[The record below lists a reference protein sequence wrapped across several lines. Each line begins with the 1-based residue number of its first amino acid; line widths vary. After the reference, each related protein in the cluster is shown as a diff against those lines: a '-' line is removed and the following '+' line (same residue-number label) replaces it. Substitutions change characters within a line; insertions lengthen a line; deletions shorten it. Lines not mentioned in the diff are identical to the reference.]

1 MRDLTIGFAITGSFC
16 TFKAVFP
23 QMNLLV
29 EHGYRVLPIMSE
41 NAYATDTRFGRAADW
56 AAQAEEICGEK
67 VIHTIAQAEPIGP
80 KKLLDLLILAP
91 CTGNTL
97 GKLACGIY
105 DTAPTLAVKSHRRNG
120 RPVLIAV
127 STNDA
132 LAGAAAARLC
142 AGLPKGM
149 RAALWLPIAAGMM
162 RIAAGRAELRQ
173 QLPDHRPA
181 PHHGRR
187 RTVAGA
193 AAGVGGARRRCD
205 VDTAPQPD
213 QRIRCGALHDADS
226 RYGRGF
232 LRKESGFGR
241 ESSASRCP

>member
-80 KKLLDLLILAP
+80 KKLRDLLILAP

-132 LAGAAAARLC
+132 LAGAAAGI
-142 AGLPKGM
+142 GLLMNRKGTYFVPLQQDDF
-149 RAALWLPIAAGMM
+149 RAKPTSCVADFAQILPAAEAAL
-162 RIAAGRAELRQ
+162 AGR
-173 QLPDHRPA
+173 QL
-181 PHHGRR
+181 
-187 RTVAGA
+187 
-193 AAGVGGARRRCD
+193 
-205 VDTAPQPD
+205 QPM
-213 QRIRCGALHDADS
+213 I
-226 RYGRGF
+226 F
-232 LRKESGFGR
+232 
-241 ESSASRCP
+241 

>member
-1 MRDLTIGFAITGSFC
+1 MRDNTTIGFAITGSFC

-132 LAGAAAARLC
+132 LAGAAAGI
-142 AGLPKGM
+142 GLLMNRKGTYFVPLQQDDF
-149 RAALWLPIAAGMM
+149 RAKPTSCVADFAQILPAAEAAL
-162 RIAAGRAELRQ
+162 AGR
-173 QLPDHRPA
+173 QL
-181 PHHGRR
+181 
-187 RTVAGA
+187 
-193 AAGVGGARRRCD
+193 
-205 VDTAPQPD
+205 QPM
-213 QRIRCGALHDADS
+213 I
-226 RYGRGF
+226 F
-232 LRKESGFGR
+232 
-241 ESSASRCP
+241 

>member
-1 MRDLTIGFAITGSFC
+1 MSELRIGFAITGSFC

-29 EHGYRVLPIMSE
+29 EHGYRVIPIMSD
-41 NAYATDTRFGRAADW
+41 NAYGTDTRFGNAADW
-56 AAQAEEICGEK
+56 VAQAEEICGEK

-80 KKLLDLLILAP
+80 KKLLDLLIIAP

-132 LAGAAAARLC
+132 LAGAAAGI
-142 AGLPKGM
+142 GLLMNRRGIYFVPF
-149 RAALWLPIAAGMM
+149 
-162 RIAAGRAELRQ
+162 EQ
-173 QLPDHRPA
+173 DDHRAKP
-181 PHHGRR
+181 
-187 RTVAGA
+187 T
-193 AAGVGGARRRCD
+193 
-205 VDTAPQPD
+205 
-213 QRIRCGALHDADS
+213 S
-226 RYGRGF
+226 
-232 LRKESGFGR
+232 
-241 ESSASRCP
+241 